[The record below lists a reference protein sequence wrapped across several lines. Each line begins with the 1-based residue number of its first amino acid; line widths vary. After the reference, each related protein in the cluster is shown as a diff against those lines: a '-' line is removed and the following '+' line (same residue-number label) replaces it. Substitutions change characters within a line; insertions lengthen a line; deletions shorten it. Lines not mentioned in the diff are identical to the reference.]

1 MFRAD
6 HLLDKPTTQELISN
20 ENEHI
25 LNYLYKLQEVYN
37 TGKNWIFGK
46 HDV

>member
-1 MFRAD
+1 MFKQSILFRAD
-6 HLLDKPTTQELISN
+6 HLLDKPTTQKLINS

-37 TGKNWIFGK
+37 TDEN
-46 HDV
+46 